1 MKRRTESDRI
11 EIIQLKQEVIELINK
26 HKISAYEIGEKVS
39 NVTFPTVLKI
49 ADGTTQFPNKAKLQ
63 SIKEYIE
70 LTYENKKVDK
80 VAEVKAEYFEEVSL
94 KTIFTAIKK
103 LDKKIDK
110 GIADILDHIEEAD
123 VRQQLIFEFLTNAK
137 ATEVKFLQEQIAEK
151 FGK

>member
-11 EIIQLKQEVIELINK
+11 EIIKLKQEVIELINK
-26 HKISAYEIGEKVS
+26 HNISAYEIGEKVS

-49 ADGTTQFPNKAKLQ
+49 ADGTTQFPNKGKLQ

-70 LTYENKKVDK
+70 LTYENKKIEK
-80 VAEVKAEYFEEVSL
+80 VVETKAEYFEEVSL
-94 KTIFTAIKK
+94 KTIYTAIKK

-110 GIADILDHIEEAD
+110 GISEILDHIEEAD